1 MGRSGMRF
9 SVVLLAATVV
19 HAAVAAVAGAQQTA
33 ATPAAP
39 AAQTRDSIIPLDR
52 IVAIVGDQV
61 ITHFDVQE
69 RLLALQQN
77 PNFKAPQTE
86 AEYNKLALEIINAL
100 IDEEALL
107 QKAAELKVE
116 VPDGDLTPTVD
127 RQMRDIRG
135 RFPTEQEF
143 RSELAKAGL
152 GTPEDYRRFVQGGA
166 R

>member
-9 SVVLLAATVV
+9 SVVLLAATV
-19 HAAVAAVAGAQQTA
+19 AQSAVAVAQQ
-33 ATPAAP
+33 PAAP
-39 AAQTRDSIIPLDR
+39 PPSQMVQVRDSVIPLDR

-61 ITHFDVQE
+61 ITQFDVQE
-69 RLLALQQN
+69 RMLALQQN
-77 PNFKAPQTE
+77 PNFRPPQTE

-143 RSELAKAGL
+143 RAELAKAGL
-152 GTPEDYRRFVQGGA
+152 GTPD
-166 R
+166 